1 MHSEVDASHSHQQYD
16 PNRHRQ
22 NRDLMPGSLKMPA
35 HKNGYGQIEGCGRQ
49 RVAAGIGQ
57 ARNLD
62 ELCNCLRARPV
73 NVVYHHTHPATAN
86 LAEDTV
92 MGNRLP
98 HELGGCGHWL
108 DMLGGD
114 EG

>member
-1 MHSEVDASHSHQQYD
+1 MATQLQVF
-16 PNRHRQ
+16 RF
-22 NRDLMPGSLKMPA
+22 
-35 HKNGYGQIEGCGRQ
+35 
-49 RVAAGIGQ
+49 V
-57 ARNLD
+57 
-62 ELCNCLRARPV
+62 
-73 NVVYHHTHPATAN
+73 HHTHPATAN